1 MGLTQLRKAINTYS
15 SRKTIG
21 DFLKNLE
28 LEYYNNEG
36 SKKCDISEDQKTLN
50 FDFEKDEKRLTAE
63 IKFYQT
69 GWKVKLDVTPGGYFL
84 ENFGKIKEVSEI
96 FTNGKKLK
104 SFLNDCQYKQEHD
117 SIESEFP
124 KEKFYN
130 LKDSIMNI
138 CLENLSCTSHF
149 FENGYPKEYTT
160 LESFIRMFEVDEDV
174 NYMLNLFNFF
184 HELDEKMDDSIYKDL
199 ALYLI
204 AKEFFK
210 SKYQMLNLDIESHEI
225 KGYEIQAKSQ
235 PFAYAHVLQFYGGK
249 CKWLHGHN
257 GNLVIK
263 AVVAK
268 ETIKNRPMFLSYGF
282 LKGFLKY
289 MDKKLDHK
297 TYWALNKENK
307 YIIKGSEFTIDTP
320 KQRIIFKD
328 KEGHLLIP
336 FLGDSSPY
344 STSEVTLYNYVLPQ
358 FLIFMVRF
366 IIENNGPDS
375 TNMSFCEINEL
386 INFSFSW
393 YETETTVCTININ
406 C

>member
-1 MGLTQLRKAINTYS
+1 MTHDELRDTIKLYS

-21 DFLKNLE
+21 EFLKNVE
-28 LEYYNNEG
+28 LEYYQQDGMKKYEI
-36 SKKCDISEDQKTLN
+36 SKDQKTLK
-50 FDFEKDEKRLTAE
+50 FDFEKDDTTLFLEL
-63 IKFYQT
+63 KFYAT
-69 GWKVKLDVTPGGYFL
+69 GWKL
-84 ENFGKIKEVSEI
+84 KIKTGPEGYSLSGFGQIKECCDI

-104 SFLNDCQYKQEHD
+104 SFLNDCQYKQD
-117 SIESEFP
+117 ITGADFP
-124 KEKFYN
+124 KEAFYA
-130 LKDSIMNI
+130 LKDSILKL
-138 CLENLSCTSHF
+138 CLENLNCTSNF
-149 FENGYPKEYTT
+149 FENGTPKEYAT
-160 LESFIRMFEVDEDV
+160 LETYIRKFEADEDV
-174 NYMLNLFNFF
+174 NYVLNLFNFF
-184 HELDEKMDDSIYKDL
+184 HKLDENIEDSIYKDL
-199 ALYLI
+199 SLYLI

-210 SKYQMLNLDIESHEI
+210 SKYDMLNLDIQKHEI

-263 AVVAK
+263 AIVSK
-268 ETIKNRPMFLSYGF
+268 NTIKNRPMFLSYGF

-307 YIIKGSEFTIDTP
+307 YIIKGDEYIVDTP

-375 TNMSFCEINEL
+375 TNLSFCEINEL

-393 YETETTVCTININ
+393 YETDTTVCTININ